1 LLKRLLVTTL
11 FLAVTGIQPALSQTC
26 EALREG
32 PSGRV
37 VTISDGDTFDL
48 DSGLT
53 VRLVGIQAPK
63 LPLGREGFETWPLAD
78 EARDRIEDL
87 VMGKTVTLHYGGET
101 RDRYGRAL
109 AHVMV
114 EEDGETLWVQA
125 EMLRSGLARVY
136 SFPDNRSCLDVL
148 LAAEGEGRAERAGI
162 WRDPY
167 YAIRDATEIDT
178 LLDREGGYEL
188 VEGRVLNADAVGNRV
203 YLNFGRVWRE
213 DFTVV
218 IERPGLRIFETAGI
232 DPLSLDNMVIRV
244 RGWIESD
251 DGPRIEVTHPEQIEV
266 LARP

>member
-1 LLKRLLVTTL
+1 M
-11 FLAVTGIQPALSQTC
+11 AVPGAAFSQTC
-26 EALREG
+26 ETLTEG

-37 VTISDGDTFDL
+37 VAVSDGDTFDL

-78 EARDRIEDL
+78 EAKARIEDL
-87 VMGKTVTLHYGGET
+87 VLGETVTLHYGGEN
-101 RDRYGRAL
+101 RDRHGRAL

-114 EEDGETLWVQA
+114 EGDGEPVWVQA

-136 SFPDNRSCLDVL
+136 SFPDNRSCLDQL
-148 LAAEGEGRAERAGI
+148 YAAEAQGRAERAGI

-167 YAIRDATEIDT
+167 YAIRDASDLQALE
-178 LLDREGGYEL
+178 DREGGYEL
-188 VEGRVLNADAVGNRV
+188 VEGRVLNAEAVGSRV

-213 DFTVV
+213 DFTAV
-218 IERPGLRIFETAGI
+218 IQSAGLRVFEAAGI
-232 DPLSLDNMVIRV
+232 DPLSLDNAVIRV
-244 RGWIESD
+244 RGWIEI
-251 DGPRIEVTHPEQIEV
+251 DGGPQIEVTHPEQIEV

>member
-1 LLKRLLVTTL
+1 ARVMEAGDGYTL
-11 FLAVTGIQPALSQTC
+11 GVC
-26 EALREG
+26 
-32 PSGRV
+32 
-37 VTISDGDTFDL
+37 
-48 DSGLT
+48 
-53 VRLVGIQAPK
+53 
-63 LPLGREGFETWPLAD
+63 
-78 EARDRIEDL
+78 
-87 VMGKTVTLHYGGET
+87 
-101 RDRYGRAL
+101 
-109 AHVMV
+109 
-114 EEDGETLWVQA
+114 A
-125 EMLRSGLARVY
+125 ERLRSGLARVY

-167 YAIRDATEIDT
+167 YAIRDATEVET

-188 VEGRVLNADAVGNRV
+188 VEGRVINADAVGNRV
-203 YLNFGRVWRE
+203 YFNFGRVWRE

-244 RGWIESD
+244 RGWIESA